1 MDNFFNI
8 PLMVDDADTQV
19 PDQNPDQDTVV
30 VSDSE
35 NKSIEVPAVQDEV
48 HIEDERPEADLFPPP
63 PPIEGEQIIVD
74 PSQFESDEPLKTVE
88 LPVAETPLSIEEAL
102 ALNDA
107 EEQKADTDADEEKP

>member
-1 MDNFFNI
+1 M
-8 PLMVDDADTQV
+8 
-19 PDQNPDQDTVV
+19 PDLNTPWDGITEEKPV
-30 VSDSE
+30 E
-35 NKSIEVPAVQDEV
+35 EVPAVQDEV